1 MRIGKR
7 LKAAMKGGDLFAADL
22 ERWFKKPQS
31 TIWFWVEKN
40 RTVRATPRQKQQLE
54 LRCTLLETAIKSGRL
69 PAPADLTQKGRS
81 HYIEAL
87 RNELENAGISASGAS
102 Q

>member
-7 LKAAMKGGDLFAADL
+7 LKAVMKDGDLFAADL

-40 RTVRATPRQKQQLE
+40 RTVRATARQKQ
-54 LRCTLLETAIKSGRL
+54 LLEYRLQLLEYAIQIKRL
-69 PAPADLTQKGRS
+69 PAPDDLTQRGRA
-81 HYIEAL
+81 HHIEAL

-102 Q
+102 R